1 MRTVL
6 RLAAA
11 AALVAPA
18 AAQAELIYGITVPG
32 VAAPSN
38 LVSFDSANPAAVST
52 VAALSGLNAGHTIR
66 GIDFRPSNGLLYAVS
81 TADANPAEAQL
92 YTVDLATAAASA
104 VGSTIAIAGN
114 TSGRVSV
121 DFNPVPNAL
130 RVVTGSGQSYRFNA
144 NTGVLIAQ
152 DTSILDG
159 ADTPLI
165 SGVAY
170 NNNLPGVTQTTL
182 YAYDFVTDTFGTIGG
197 VNGVPSPN
205 GGVFNAIGPSGIVTG
220 DAGAGFD
227 ISSETGTAYFS
238 VDDFNGSA
246 GANAEFFT
254 VNLATGTFTQ
264 VGPDEFAPVLDISV
278 KPVIPE
284 PSMLAAG
291 AMALSSMFLRRRRA

>member
-32 VAAPSN
+32 TSPSS
-38 LVSFDSANPAAVST
+38 LVSFDSANPAAVTT
-52 VAALSGLNAGHTIR
+52 VGALSGLNAGHTIR

-81 TADANPAEAQL
+81 TNTTDATEAQL
-92 YTVDLATAAASA
+92 YTVDLGTAAATA

-114 TSGRVSV
+114 TSARVSV

-170 NNNLPGVTQTTL
+170 NNNLPGATQTTL
-182 YAYDFVTDTFGTIGG
+182 YAYDFLTDTLGTIGG

-227 ISSETGTAYFS
+227 ISSETGIAYLS
-238 VDDFNGSA
+238 VDDFGSS
-246 GANAEFFT
+246 GFNAEFFT
-254 VNLATGTFTQ
+254 VDLATGTFTQ
-264 VGPDEFAPVLDISV
+264 IGPDDFAPVLDISV

-291 AMALSSMFLRRRRA
+291 ALALAGTFLRRRRA